1 MCSPGSPPEELF
13 ATSMFSS
20 IFIST
25 DLSWKKNQ
33 GRDGASYFG
42 SRTTS
47 AFFFFF
53 FFFPKV
59 SSMLKGRILVWCYM
73 DAGGGVWLQ
82 MRLHLP
88 QLQGCSEQVSGL
100 GSINSVLIHTPFCRK
115 QWYKTHSYNLFGEF
129 VKVRT
134 SGTSSAYFIDI
145 CLLKISVQ
153 QTIFS
158 ASVS

>member
-1 MCSPGSPPEELF
+1 MCSPDSPPEELF
-13 ATSMFSS
+13 PTSVFSS

-25 DLSWKKNQ
+25 DLSWKTIRAGMEPAILGPEQ
-33 GRDGASYFG
+33 PLLI
-42 SRTTS
+42 
-47 AFFFFF
+47 FF

-59 SSMLKGRILVWCYM
+59 SSMLKGRILVWCCM
-73 DAGGGVWLQ
+73 DAGGGGWLQ
-82 MRLHLP
+82 IRLHLP

-100 GSINSVLIHTPFCRK
+100 GSMNIVLIHTPFCRK
-115 QWYKTHSYNLFGEF
+115 QWYKTHSYSLFGEF